1 MVKLFLAIT
10 IFFLFGFLPIQA
22 KAQSSPSDEETCP
35 LIIIGFVGGMR
46 SPNDRQQ
53 GVVQIG
59 NRLRNLNQP
68 ALQVKIYRHWFWRSA
83 YNFIY
88 QNLDRNHDKKLSQ
101 EELALAPKI
110 VVYGHS
116 LGGWAVIKLTR
127 KLEKI
132 GVPVELTVQIDTVG
146 IGDEVVP
153 ANVKSAANFYQRN
166 VWLLRGEKKIRSAD
180 EQKTTIVGNF
190 LIQHTGHE
198 ALAREA
204 QIADF
209 ITAKVRS
216 LCVAPVPLQAS
227 SAYRQ

>member
-1 MVKLFLAIT
+1 MVKLFLAIM
-10 IFFLFGFLPIQA
+10 IFFLFGFLSIQA
-22 KAQSSPSDEETCP
+22 QAQASQSDEDSCP
-35 LIIIGFVGGMR
+35 VLIIGFVGGMR
-46 SPNDRQQ
+46 SPNDQQQ
-53 GVVQIG
+53 GVVQIS
-59 NRLRNLNQP
+59 NRLRNLDQP
-68 ALQVKIYRHWFWRSA
+68 TMQVKIYRHWFWRSA

-88 QNLDRNHDKKLSQ
+88 QSLDQNHDKKLSQ

-166 VWLLRGEKKIRSAD
+166 VWLLRGEKQIRSAD
-180 EQKTTIVGNF
+180 EQRTTIIGNF
-190 LIQHTGHE
+190 LIKHTGHE
-198 ALAREA
+198 ALARET
-204 QIADF
+204 QISDF

-216 LCVAPVPLQAS
+216 LCIAPLSLQS
-227 SAYRQ
+227 SSVYRQ

>member
-1 MVKLFLAIT
+1 MVKLFLAVM
-10 IFFLFGFLPIQA
+10 IFFLFGFLPTSA
-22 KAQSSPSDEETCP
+22 NAQSSVSDEESCP
-35 LIIIGFVGGMR
+35 LMVIGFVGGMR
-46 SPNDRQQ
+46 SPDDKQQ

-68 ALQVKIYRHWFWRSA
+68 MLQVKIFRHWFWRSA

-88 QNLDRNHDKKLSQ
+88 QSLDRNHDKKLSQ
-101 EELALAPKI
+101 EEIALAPKI

-153 ANVKSAANFYQRN
+153 ANVKSAANFYQRSL
-166 VWLLRGEKKIRSAD
+166 WLLRGEKKIRSAD
-180 EQKTTIVGNF
+180 EKNTTIVGNF
-190 LIQHTGHE
+190 LIHHTGHE

-204 QIADF
+204 LISDF
-209 ITAKVRS
+209 ITTKVRS
-216 LCVAPVPLQAS
+216 QCVAPVPLQVS
-227 SAYRQ
+227 SAYR

>member
-1 MVKLFLAIT
+1 MAKLFLAIL
-10 IFFLFGFLPIQA
+10 FSYLFGFLPASA
-22 KAQSSPSDEETCP
+22 KAQAYPSDEESCP
-35 LIIIGFVGGMR
+35 LIVIGFVGGMR
-46 SPNDRQQ
+46 SPDDQQQ

-68 ALQVKIYRHWFWRSA
+68 TPQVKIYRHWFWRSA
-83 YNFIY
+83 FNFIY
-88 QNLDRNHDKKLSQ
+88 QSLDRNHDKKLSQ

-132 GVPVELTVQIDTVG
+132 GVPVEFTVQIDTVG
-146 IGDEVVP
+146 IGDEIVP
-153 ANVKSAANFYQRN
+153 ANVKFAANFYQRN

-180 EQKTTIVGNF
+180 EKKTTIIGNF

-204 QIADF
+204 QISDF

-216 LCVAPVPLQAS
+216 LYVTPVPLQAS